1 MSREASMISSRLP
14 GRDSLLFVYGTLRPF
29 VAIPMA
35 RWLAA
40 EARYVGPARTR
51 GRLYDLGPYPAM
63 RAPVARRQWV
73 VGDVYQVASPR
84 VLRVLDLYEAGASAG
99 RPQFARVPCTVAF
112 ARGAP
117 RAAWVYLYQ
126 PRVRHAP
133 RIVGGDYRRH
143 LERAG
148 RAHESR
154 E

>member
-40 EARYVGPARTR
+40 EAHYVGRARAR

-63 RAPVARRQWV
+63 HAARGHWQWV
-73 VGDVYQVASPR
+73 VGDVYRVASPR
-84 VLRVLDLYEAGASAG
+84 VLRVLDLYEAGARAV
-99 RPQFARVPCTVAF
+99 RPRFKRVRCTVALT
-112 ARGAP
+112 RGGQRP
-117 RAAWVYLYQ
+117 AWVYLYR
-126 PRVRHAP
+126 PRVRRAP

-143 LERAG
+143 LVRAG
-148 RAHESR
+148 AAHEPR
-154 E
+154 K

>member
-1 MSREASMISSRLP
+1 MISSRLP

-40 EARYVGPARTR
+40 AAHYVGPARAR

-63 RAPVARRQWV
+63 HSARGRRQWV
-73 VGDVYQVASPR
+73 VGDVYRVASPR
-84 VLRVLDLYEAGASAG
+84 VLRVLDLYEAGASAV
-99 RPQFARVPCTVAF
+99 RPRFVRVRCTVTL
-112 ARGAP
+112 ARGG
-117 RAAWVYLYQ
+117 RRSAWVYLYR
-126 PRVRHAP
+126 PRVRRAP

-143 LERAG
+143 LDGAG
-148 RAHESR
+148 LAHEPR